1 MEQLAIRNRARPAA
15 LFSLMGIAVRIGQRM
30 GLHRDG
36 SLLDLPPVKAEEKRR
51 VWWHMQHMDI
61 MLFQVLGCLS
71 MTLYAEWDTKL
82 PANLDDQDFSP
93 EMEVLPPD
101 RYGLTSISHC
111 LWRYHILYEQRLAR
125 HSDKFHKDFAW
136 LTSPRVSVVEKE
148 AYVERVSR
156 TMGEKFVQHCEL
168 LNPLHVSIQIGI
180 RSFILAI
187 KRIVHQPGVANMKIS
202 NMPKRERDEFLRNT
216 VECLEYYILGETT
229 PSIAQFRWHNE
240 NYFQWPACM
249 SLFLHFVALHLILI
263 QLSMLLSK
271 HATVLPPVKLL
282 LSGASSTRSAAF
294 TRNLSLLR
302 RDLTS

>member
-1 MEQLAIRNRARPAA
+1 
-15 LFSLMGIAVRIGQRM
+15 
-30 GLHRDG
+30 
-36 SLLDLPPVKAEEKRR
+36 
-51 VWWHMQHMDI
+51 MQHMDI

-249 SLFLHFVALHLILI
+249 SIFLHFVALHLILI

-282 LSGASSTRSAAF
+282 LSGASSTRSATF